1 MKRWILQVLF
11 ICSSPYAYASGDTL
25 GRLFFSPE
33 ERREMDQPS
42 PVTVE
47 EKKSAATLLTLQGT
61 VQSSLNRSWI
71 IGKTNDDLSKP
82 LAVSIR
88 TGQAQ
93 VKTKQ
98 GSKDIKV
105 GQTINIETGLI
116 EN

>member
-1 MKRWILQVLF
+1 MKRWILQVFF
-11 ICSSPYAYASGDTL
+11 ICASPHVLASGNTI

-33 ERREMDQPS
+33 ERREIDQPS

-47 EKKSAATLLTLQGT
+47 EKKSTTTLLTLQGT
-61 VQSSLNRSWI
+61 VQSSLNRSWT
-71 IGKTNDDLSKP
+71 IGKTNDDVNKP
-82 LAVSIR
+82 LAVNIR
-88 TGQAQ
+88 PGQAQ

-105 GQTINIETGLI
+105 GQTINVETGLI